1 MSQTPSDWDSSKSIA
16 KSMLRDRVTRRKM
29 LGYWLLGVL
38 AWISIGMWAID
49 EWLADSAM
57 RFIAWWGVCLLL
69 TLMLIMFA
77 LHDALSV
84 IREERE
90 KR

>member
-1 MSQTPSDWDSSKSIA
+1 
-16 KSMLRDRVTRRKM
+16 MLRDRVTRRKM
-29 LGYWLLGVL
+29 LGYWVLVIL
-38 AWISIGMWAID
+38 AWIALGMWGID

-57 RFIAWWGVCLLL
+57 RFVVWWSVCMLL

-84 IREERE
+84 VREERE
-90 KR
+90 KRDL